1 MPLLVLGINHQSAPI
16 EMREKLAI
24 GDRELPRALAA
35 LADVP
40 GVSECALLSTCN
52 RTEAY
57 AVFAPGTDDP
67 EDALAEFLAGRHG
80 LSRHEFDGHLYC
92 YRDGAAASHLFSVA
106 AGIDSMILGEPDIQR
121 QVKQALEAAQAAR
134 TAGTLLNKLFQEA
147 LVAGKRARTETGI
160 ARGSFSVGAA
170 AVEYAAQIFGESLA
184 GHTVLVLGAGKMSEV
199 TARHLQA
206 RGAPAVLVA
215 NRTFE
220 KAQQLAAQFGG
231 QARRFD
237 DLPQLLLQADIVVCS
252 TAAPHP
258 IVTLPMIRDAMR
270 ARRGRPLTLF
280 DIAVPRD
287 VEARVDALDNVY
299 LFNIDHLQEFV
310 AEARQA
316 RAAEVARAREIIDA
330 AVAEY
335 LRWGRS
341 LEVAPLIVAVR
352 EKLDAVR
359 LAELARL
366 RARLPGL
373 SEKEWRAVEAAMQA
387 VTNKIAHPATQA
399 IKASAQDDAGPAAL
413 DAIRRAFGLEDARLP
428 PVRGVRAEKPPP
440 CVLGTRH
447 CLGAGRA
454 FANR

>member
-1 MPLLVLGINHQSAPI
+1 
-16 EMREKLAI
+16 MREKLAI

-35 LADVP
+35 LRDVP
-40 GVSECALLSTCN
+40 TVAECALLSTCN

-57 AVFAPGTDDP
+57 AAFTPGTDDP
-67 EDALAEFLAGRHG
+67 EDALAEFVAGWHG

-92 YRDGAAASHLFSVA
+92 YRDGAVANHLFSVA
-106 AGIDSMILGEPDIQR
+106 AGLDSMILGEPDIQR

-134 TAGTLLNKLFQEA
+134 TAGTRLNKLFQEA
-147 LVAGKRARTETGI
+147 LVTGKKARTETGI

-170 AVEYAAQIFGESLA
+170 AVEYAAQIFGESMA
-184 GHTVLVLGAGKMSEV
+184 GRTVLVLGAGKMSEV
-199 TARHLQA
+199 TARHLVA
-206 RGAPAVLVA
+206 RGAPTVLVA

-237 DLPQLLLQADIVVCS
+237 DLPTLLLQADIVVCS

-258 IVTLPMIRDAMR
+258 IVTLPLVRDAMR

-310 AEARQA
+310 AGARRA
-316 RAAEVARAREIIDA
+316 RSTEVARAQEIIDA
-330 AVAEY
+330 SVAEY
-335 LRWGRS
+335 LRWGRA

-352 EKLDAVR
+352 EQLDAVR
-359 LAELARL
+359 LAETARL

-373 SEKEWRAVEAAMQA
+373 SEKEWRTIEASLQA
-387 VTNKIAHPATQA
+387 VTNKIAHPAIQA
-399 IKASAQDDAGPAAL
+399 IKAGAQEEAAPAAL
-413 DAIRRAFGLEDARLP
+413 DAIRRAFGLEESAPIVGAQHAAPLRSVP
-428 PVRGVRAEKPPP
+428 PASELAG
-440 CVLGTRH
+440 GTEP
-447 CLGAGRA
+447 
-454 FANR
+454 